1 MIAFRILI
9 TVSMIALILTLIF
22 ILLVLLQPEWL
33 MARLRAR
40 SPEVVYSIN
49 TDQPVVALTIDD
61 GPDETYSRKILDLL
75 KKYHAHATFFI
86 ITDRIP
92 GNEEVLQRMVE
103 EGHEIGNHLTED
115 EPSIK
120 LTNQQFEQE
129 LIQSDKILSQFG
141 EIVWI
146 RPGSGWFNDEMLET
160 IDKHGYHLALGSVYP
175 YDPQIGLAWYSA
187 KYVLWKAKPGA
198 VIVLHD
204 YENRGKR
211 TVAALEEIL
220 PQLEDR
226 GFQVVT
232 LSELVASQNG
242 QNEN

>member
-9 TVSMIALILTLIF
+9 TVSIIALILTLLF

-33 MARLRAR
+33 MAHLRAR
-40 SPEVVYSIN
+40 SPEVIYSID

-75 KKYHAHATFFI
+75 KKHHAHATFFI
-86 ITDRIP
+86 ITERVP
-92 GNEEVLQRMVE
+92 GNEEILQRMVE

-129 LIQSDKILSQFG
+129 LIQSDQILSQYG
-141 EIVWI
+141 EVVWI
-146 RPGSGWFNDEMLET
+146 RPGSGWFNDDMLET
-160 IDKHGYHLALGSVYP
+160 INKHGYHLALGSVYP

-226 GFQVVT
+226 GYQVVT
-232 LSELVASQNG
+232 LSELLMMENG
-242 QNEN
+242 AQ

>member
-9 TVSMIALILTLIF
+9 TVSIIALILTLLF

-33 MARLRAR
+33 MAHLRAR
-40 SPEVVYSIN
+40 SPEVIYSID

-75 KKYHAHATFFI
+75 KKHHAHATFFI
-86 ITDRIP
+86 ITERVP
-92 GNEEVLQRMVE
+92 GNEEILQRMVE

-120 LTNQQFEQE
+120 LTNHQFEQE
-129 LIQSDKILSQFG
+129 LIQSDQILSQYG
-141 EIVWI
+141 EVVWI

-160 IDKHGYHLALGSVYP
+160 INEHGYHLALGSVYP

-226 GFQVVT
+226 GYQVVT
-232 LSELVASQNG
+232 LSELLMMENG
-242 QNEN
+242 AQ

>member
-9 TVSMIALILTLIF
+9 TVSIIALLLTLLF

-33 MARLRAR
+33 MAHLRAR
-40 SPEVVYSIN
+40 SPEVIYSID

-75 KKYHAHATFFI
+75 KKHHAHATFFI
-86 ITDRIP
+86 ITERVP
-92 GNEEVLQRMVE
+92 GNEEILQRMVE

-129 LIQSDKILSQFG
+129 LIQSDQILSQYG
-141 EIVWI
+141 EVVWI

-160 IDKHGYHLALGSVYP
+160 INEHGYHLALGSVYP

-226 GFQVVT
+226 GYQVVT
-232 LSELVASQNG
+232 LSELLMMENG
-242 QNEN
+242 AQ

>member
-9 TVSMIALILTLIF
+9 TVSIIALILTLLF

-33 MARLRAR
+33 MAHLRAR
-40 SPEVVYSIN
+40 SPEVIYSID

-75 KKYHAHATFFI
+75 KKHHAHATFFI
-86 ITDRIP
+86 ITERVP
-92 GNEEVLQRMVE
+92 GNEEILQRMVE

-129 LIQSDKILSQFG
+129 LIQSDQILSQYG
-141 EIVWI
+141 EVVWI

-160 IDKHGYHLALGSVYP
+160 INKHGYHLALGSVYP

-226 GFQVVT
+226 GYRVVT
-232 LSELVASQNG
+232 LSELLMMENG
-242 QNEN
+242 AQ

>member
-9 TVSMIALILTLIF
+9 TVSIIALILTLLF

-33 MARLRAR
+33 MAHLRAR
-40 SPEVVYSIN
+40 SPEVIYSID
-49 TDQPVVALTIDD
+49 TDRPVVALTIDD

-86 ITDRIP
+86 ITERIP
-92 GNEEVLQRMVE
+92 GNEEILQRMVE

-129 LIQSDKILSQFG
+129 LIQSDQILSQYG
-141 EIVWI
+141 EVVWI

-160 IDKHGYHLALGSVYP
+160 INKHGYHLALGSVYP

-226 GFQVVT
+226 GYQVVT
-232 LSELVASQNG
+232 LSELLMMENG
-242 QNEN
+242 NQ

>member
-9 TVSMIALILTLIF
+9 SVSIIALILTLIF

-120 LTNQQFEQE
+120 LSNQQFEQE

-141 EIVWI
+141 EVVWI

-160 IDKHGYHLALGSVYP
+160 IDKYGYHLALGSVYP

>member
-9 TVSMIALILTLIF
+9 TVSIIALILTLLF

-33 MARLRAR
+33 MAHLRAR
-40 SPEVVYSIN
+40 SPEVIYSID

-75 KKYHAHATFFI
+75 KKHHAHATFFI
-86 ITDRIP
+86 ITERVP
-92 GNEEVLQRMVE
+92 GNEEILQRMVE

-129 LIQSDKILSQFG
+129 LIQSDQILSQYG
-141 EIVWI
+141 EVVWI

-160 IDKHGYHLALGSVYP
+160 INKHGYHLALGSVYP

-226 GFQVVT
+226 GYQVVT
-232 LSELVASQNG
+232 LSELLMMENG
-242 QNEN
+242 AQ

>member
-9 TVSMIALILTLIF
+9 TVSIIALILTLLF

-33 MARLRAR
+33 MAHLRAR
-40 SPEVVYSIN
+40 SPEVIYSID
-49 TDQPVVALTIDD
+49 TDRPVVALTIDD

-75 KKYHAHATFFI
+75 KKYHSHATFFI
-86 ITDRIP
+86 ITERVP
-92 GNEEVLQRMVE
+92 GNEEILQRMVE

-129 LIQSDKILSQFG
+129 LIQSDQILSQYG
-141 EIVWI
+141 EVVWI

-160 IDKHGYHLALGSVYP
+160 INKHGYHLALGSVYP

-226 GFQVVT
+226 GYQVVT
-232 LSELVASQNG
+232 LSELLMMENG
-242 QNEN
+242 NQ

>member
-9 TVSMIALILTLIF
+9 TVSIIALIITLLF

-33 MARLRAR
+33 MAHLRAR
-40 SPEVVYSIN
+40 SPEVIYSID

-75 KKYHAHATFFI
+75 KKHHAHATFFI
-86 ITDRIP
+86 ITERVP
-92 GNEEVLQRMVE
+92 GNEEILQRMVE

-129 LIQSDKILSQFG
+129 LIQSDQILSQYG
-141 EIVWI
+141 EVVWI

-160 IDKHGYHLALGSVYP
+160 INKHGYHLALGSVYP

-226 GFQVVT
+226 GYQVVT
-232 LSELVASQNG
+232 LSELLMMENG
-242 QNEN
+242 AQ

>member
-9 TVSMIALILTLIF
+9 TVSIIALILTLIF

-75 KKYHAHATFFI
+75 NKYHAHATFFI
-86 ITDRIP
+86 ITDRVP
-92 GNEEVLQRMVE
+92 GNEEILQRMVE

-141 EIVWI
+141 DVVWI

-187 KYVLWKAKPGA
+187 KYVLWKAKPGS

>member
-1 MIAFRILI
+1 MIAFRIVI

-40 SPEVVYSIN
+40 SPEVIYSIN